1 MKKVIFF
8 VFLFAALSNWNVVF
22 GQITLTENDFA
33 YPGDTVRMSLT
44 DQTSV
49 DYNVTDTAFIWD
61 FSSLTANSQFL
72 REFTSIGFSPVQLT
86 FGILAPQDYQA
97 SYFIPETNFPLDQLN
112 GFLPVTLT
120 DPRSY
125 QKSMTDS
132 ITKVGFSVKVSDV
145 DVAFPSD
152 TIETKYKFPMTYQQ
166 VFTTKGYTFID
177 LSPAAELKVKQLRYV
192 TSTVDGYGQL
202 ILPFGTFEVI
212 RIKREINEID
222 SIYQSF
228 FGAPSWFGAPPF
240 QTTEYE
246 WIGQNKKDVLL
257 KIVVNNAQGT
267 EQIQAIEYQDIYLGL
282 DAGLIENDF
291 QVSAFPNP
299 TTDLI
304 QVNSDVIIKNVI
316 LLDAKGL
323 TLEEQ
328 VSVDSKKIS
337 LNLDAYSAGI
347 YFLNIE
353 SASGSKIIRVTKN

>member
-1 MKKVIFF
+1 
-8 VFLFAALSNWNVVF
+8 
-22 GQITLTENDFA
+22 
-33 YPGDTVRMSLT
+33 
-44 DQTSV
+44 
-49 DYNVTDTAFIWD
+49 
-61 FSSLTANSQFL
+61 
-72 REFTSIGFSPVQLT
+72 
-86 FGILAPQDYQA
+86 
-97 SYFIPETNFPLDQLN
+97 
-112 GFLPVTLT
+112 
-120 DPRSY
+120 
-125 QKSMTDS
+125 
-132 ITKVGFSVKVSDV
+132 KVGFSVKVSDV

-212 RIKREINEID
+212 RVKREINEID

-328 VSVDSKKIS
+328 VSVDSKKFP

>member
-1 MKKVIFF
+1 MIKILFF
-8 VFLFAALSNWNVVF
+8 LVLTNVAF
-22 GQITLTENDFA
+22 SQIILQENDFA
-33 YPGDTVRMSLT
+33 SPGDTVRMSLT

-49 DYNVTDTAFIWD
+49 DYNATDTAFIWD

-72 REFTSIGFSPVQLT
+72 REFTSIGFSPVQLN

-132 ITKVGFSVKVSDV
+132 ITKVGFSVKVSGV

-202 ILPFGTFEVI
+202 VLPIGTFDVL
-212 RIKREINEID
+212 RVKREINEID

-246 WIGQNKKDVLL
+246 WIAQNKKDVLL
-257 KIVVNNAQGT
+257 KIVVNNANGT
-267 EQIQAIEYQDIYLGL
+267 DQIQAIEYQDIYLGL
-282 DAGLIENDF
+282 DASIDENKF
-291 QVSAFPNP
+291 IFSAYPNP
-299 TTDLI
+299 TNDYI
-304 QVNSDVIIKNVI
+304 NIKSTTPI
-316 LLDAKGL
+316 KEASLFDAKGMKL
-323 TLEEQ
+323 EVITLFDKTEL
-328 VSVDSKKIS
+328 SIDLRDYSPGFYI
-337 LNLDAYSAGI
+337 LNLDGYTS
-347 YFLNIE
+347 
-353 SASGSKIIRVTKN
+353 SQTIRVTKN

>member
-1 MKKVIFF
+1 MIKILFF
-8 VFLFAALSNWNVVF
+8 LVLTNIAFS
-22 GQITLTENDFA
+22 QIILQENDFA
-33 YPGDTVRMSLT
+33 SPGDTVRMSLT

-49 DYNVTDTAFIWD
+49 DYNATDTAFIWD

-97 SYFIPETNFPLDQLN
+97 SYFIPETNFQLDQLN

-202 ILPFGTFEVI
+202 ILPTGSFNVL
-212 RIKREINEID
+212 RLKREINEID

-228 FGAPSWFGAPPF
+228 FGAPSWFGAPPI
-240 QTTEYE
+240 QTIEYE
-246 WIGQNKKDVLL
+246 WIGQNRKDVLL
-257 KIVVNNAQGT
+257 KIVVNNANGI
-267 EQIQAIEYQDIYLGL
+267 EQVQSIEYQDVYLGL
-282 DAGLIENDF
+282 DASIDENKF
-291 QVSAFPNP
+291 IFSAYPNP
-299 TTDLI
+299 TVDYI
-304 QVNSDVIIKNVI
+304 NIKSTAPI
-316 LLDAKGL
+316 KEASLFDAKGMKL
-323 TLEEQ
+323 EVITLFDKTEL
-328 VSVDSKKIS
+328 SIDLRDYSPGFYI
-337 LNLDAYSAGI
+337 LNLDGYS
-347 YFLNIE
+347 
-353 SASGSKIIRVTKN
+353 SSQTVRVTKN

>member
-22 GQITLTENDFA
+22 GQITLTEADFA
-33 YPGDTVRMSLT
+33 SPGDTVRMSLT
-44 DQTSV
+44 NQTSV
-49 DYNVTDTAFIWD
+49 DYNATDTAFIWD

-132 ITKVGFSVKVSDV
+132 ITKVGFSVKVSGV

-177 LSPAAELKVKQLRYV
+177 LSPAAEIKVKQLRYV

-212 RIKREINEID
+212 RVKREINEID

-282 DAGLIENDF
+282 DAGLNENDF
-291 QVSAFPNP
+291 EATVYPNP
-299 TTDLI
+299 TTNLI
-304 QVNSDVIIKNVI
+304 QVNSI
-316 LLDAKGL
+316 LPIRNLRLFDSKGL
-323 TLEEQ
+323 KLDQLSEVNSTHF
-328 VSVDSKKIS
+328 S
-337 LNLDAYSAGI
+337 LNFDNYSNGV
-347 YFLNIE
+347 YFLELQSNT
-353 SASGSKIIRVTKN
+353 GFKMIRVTKN

>member
-1 MKKVIFF
+1 MIKILFFLVLTKVAF
-8 VFLFAALSNWNVVF
+8 S
-22 GQITLTENDFA
+22 QITLQENDFA
-33 YPGDTVRMSLT
+33 SPGDTVRMSLT
-44 DQTSV
+44 DQTTV
-49 DYNVTDTAFIWD
+49 DYNATDMQFIWD

-132 ITKVGFSVKVSDV
+132 ITKVGFSVKVSGV

-177 LSPAAELKVKQLRYV
+177 LSPAAELKVKQLRFV

-202 ILPFGTFEVI
+202 VLPIGTFDVL
-212 RIKREINEID
+212 RVKREINEID

-246 WIGQNKKDVLL
+246 WIAQNKKDVLL
-257 KIVVNNAQGT
+257 KIVVNNANGT
-267 EQIQAIEYQDIYLGL
+267 DQIQAIEYQDIYLGL
-282 DAGLIENDF
+282 DASIDENKF
-291 QVSAFPNP
+291 IFSAYPNP
-299 TTDLI
+299 TNDYI
-304 QVNSDVIIKNVI
+304 NIKSTTPI
-316 LLDAKGL
+316 KEASLFDAKGMKL
-323 TLEEQ
+323 EVITLFDKTEL
-328 VSVDSKKIS
+328 SIDLRNYSPGIYI
-337 LNLDAYSAGI
+337 LNLDGYS
-347 YFLNIE
+347 
-353 SASGSKIIRVTKN
+353 SSQTIRVTKN